1 MISAPKIKL
10 RTSGVRTYCR
20 KGCSRRWITQEPSG
34 PPTAM
39 PRRIPATVVKAP
51 PETTDRGC
59 TYAAGIGKKY
69 LSQAIRLLDG
79 KNVSHGRAF
88 VLSEDGTYREVWS

>member
-1 MISAPKIKL
+1 MSAIILFRTLTQAQRGVFNL
-10 RTSGVRTYCR
+10 RSG
-20 KGCSRRWITQEPSG
+20 G
-34 PPTAM
+34 
-39 PRRIPATVVKAP
+39 IPATVVKAP

>member
-1 MISAPKIKL
+1 MSAIILFRSLTYAQRGVYTL
-10 RTSGVRTYCR
+10 RSLG
-20 KGCSRRWITQEPSG
+20 
-34 PPTAM
+34 
-39 PRRIPATVVKAP
+39 IPATVVTAP